1 MACFNLFFYSSWLSL
16 FKTNTLQYE
25 TNTDFITLEFKMPF
39 YRIPWNCS
47 VLLLYDANFSVVA
60 CLITVIIGRQT
71 ISNMMMYVGCS
82 EVLILIVQLFS
93 TALIVF
99 TVSVDKCLEPTL
111 NIFILAEL
119 TWLQTMESNLV
130 HGDLFKFS
138 LNKLRWL

>member
-1 MACFNLFFYSSWLSL
+1 MACFNFIFFSSCLTL
-16 FKTNTLQYE
+16 FKTYTLQYQ
-25 TNTDFITLEFKMPF
+25 TITLEFKMPF
-39 YRIPWNCS
+39 YSILWNCS
-47 VLLLYDANFSVVA
+47 VSLLCDANFNDVA
-60 CLITVIIGRQT
+60 CLITVISGRQT
-71 ISNMMMYVGCS
+71 ISNMMMYVGCT

-138 LNKLRWL
+138 LNKLPKNIGV